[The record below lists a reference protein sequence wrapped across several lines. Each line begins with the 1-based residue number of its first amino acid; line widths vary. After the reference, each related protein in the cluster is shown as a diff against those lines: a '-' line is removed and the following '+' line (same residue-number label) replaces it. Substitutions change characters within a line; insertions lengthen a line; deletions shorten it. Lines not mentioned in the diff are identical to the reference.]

1 MGGSSKETQ
10 TSTASSSTQPWAEA
24 RPALKD
30 LIGQLQGQ
38 LGQAGLNAT
47 ETGALADLTANARQG
62 NPYAGQIGML
72 ASDLFGGGTDRTGMV
87 ESAYGGLQQNLTPFA
102 RGDYV
107 DPSKNPALQGYLS
120 TIADDVQNRVNSMFA
135 GAGRD
140 LSGMNQQTL
149 ARGIAQGTAP
159 VLLSAYENER
169 GRQMGAISDLFSGGM
184 GTAGM
189 LSGLDQTALGNR
201 QAGIGTSTAA
211 LQARDAGANQ
221 LLAIEAQR
229 RGIPLNNL
237 GMISNMLIPI
247 GGLGS
252 TTNSSQMM
260 VGESKVPLGQ
270 QILGG
275 AIGGVGLLGQMGAF
289 GPTGWLLGGR

>member
-10 TSTASSSTQPWAEA
+10 TTTAESTTQPWAAA
-24 RPALKD
+24 RPALTD

-38 LGQAGLNAT
+38 LGQAGLNTT
-47 ETGALADLTANARQG
+47 ETGALADLTASARQG

-72 ASDLFGGGTDRTGMV
+72 ASDLFGGGNDRTGMV
-87 ESAYGGLQQNLTPFA
+87 ESAYSGLQSNLAPFA
-102 RGDYV
+102 SGEYV
-107 DPSKNPALQGYLS
+107 DPSKNEALQGYLS
-120 TIADDVQNRVNSMFA
+120 TIGNDVQNRVNSMFA

-149 ARGIAQGTAP
+149 ARGIAEGTAP
-159 VLLSAYENER
+159 VLLNAYENER
-169 GRQMGAISDLFSGGM
+169 GRQMGAINSLYSGGIN
-184 GTAGM
+184 TAGI

-211 LQARDAGANQ
+211 LQAKDAGANQ

-252 TTNSSQMM
+252 STNSTQTT
-260 VGESKVPLGQ
+260 VGESKTPLGQ

-275 AIGGVGLLGQMGAF
+275 AIGGIGLLGQMGGF
-289 GPTGWLLGGR
+289 GTGGWLLGGR